1 MALIIFCFC
10 VFYSIHHFCRF
21 VLFCAAYV
29 FCSRALLTT
38 SHLFFF
44 GFGKWGAGTQ
54 SCLKG
59 WNSVTVALFF
69 SLGGSICL
77 SSSCLLGG
85 LLFLYLFFS
94 DVWNRD
100 FFLL

>member
-1 MALIIFCFC
+1 MSFC
-10 VFYSIHHFCRF
+10 
-21 VLFCAAYV
+21 
-29 FCSRALLTT
+29 CSRALLTT

-44 GFGKWGAGTQ
+44 GLGKWGAGTQ

-85 LLFLYLFFS
+85 LFISFRTFGIGIL
-94 DVWNRD
+94 